1 MSAEI
6 RRRHRGRG
14 DEGWGTHQEDVSLEA
29 LGGLG
34 RDRLDLALFDEL
46 AERRVDL
53 ERAAAVQPL
62 LHRLQCL

>member
-6 RRRHRGRG
+6 RRRRRRVK
-14 DEGWGTHQEDVSLEA
+14 EGCGTYQEDVSLEA